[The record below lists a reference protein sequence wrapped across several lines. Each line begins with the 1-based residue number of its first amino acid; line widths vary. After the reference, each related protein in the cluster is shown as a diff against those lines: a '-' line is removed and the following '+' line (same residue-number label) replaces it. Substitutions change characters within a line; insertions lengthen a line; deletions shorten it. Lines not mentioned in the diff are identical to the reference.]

1 MRQIKLTPR
10 LQTIAGFI
18 EEGAS
23 VADIGTDH
31 GYLPVYLAQHR
42 KARRIIASDMSAGSL
57 GAARRSAEKYGVS
70 DKIEFVVAPG
80 LTGIGGTGGHSG
92 TGVPDGT
99 GGHSVTGRT
108 GGTGGTGGTGVND
121 GTGGH
126 SGNSRT
132 GRTDVT
138 GVTGVTGVT
147 DVTDVDTIVIA
158 GVGGET
164 IIGILEEA
172 PWARKGKKL
181 ILQPQT
187 KKDELLRYLNEAGI
201 KVLETALAHDRGRE
215 YTVILCSS
223 S

>member
-31 GYLPVYLAQHR
+31 GYLPVHLAQHR

-80 LTGIGGTGGHSG
+80 LTGISGTGGTGGTCRTGVTDGTGGHSG
-92 TGVPDGT
+92 TC
-99 GGHSVTGRT
+99 SN
-108 GGTGGTGGTGVND
+108 GGTGVND
-121 GTGGH
+121 G
-126 SGNSRT
+126 
-132 GRTDVT
+132 
-138 GVTGVTGVT
+138 
-147 DVTDVDTIVIA
+147 TDVDTIVIA

-187 KKDELLRYLNEAGI
+187 KKDELLRYLNETGI
-201 KVLETALAHDRGRE
+201 KVLETALTRDRGRE

>member
-31 GYLPVYLAQHR
+31 GYLPVHLAQHR

-80 LTGIGGTGGHSG
+80 LTGIS
-92 TGVPDGT
+92 
-99 GGHSVTGRT
+99 
-108 GGTGGTGGTGVND
+108 GTGGTGGTCRTGVTD

-132 GRTDVT
+132 GVTDGTGGHSGTCSNGGT
-138 GVTGVTGVT
+138 GVNDG
-147 DVTDVDTIVIA
+147 TDVDTIVIA

-201 KVLETALAHDRGRE
+201 EVLETALAHDRGRE